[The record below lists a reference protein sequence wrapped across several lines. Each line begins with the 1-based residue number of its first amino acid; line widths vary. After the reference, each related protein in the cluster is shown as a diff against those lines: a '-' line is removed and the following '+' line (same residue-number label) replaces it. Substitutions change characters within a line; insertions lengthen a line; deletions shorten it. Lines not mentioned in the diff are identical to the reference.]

1 MCKEI
6 GKLQYQFKS
15 FKFVNSSKL
24 ANHGYNKTKRSINSP
39 EREIERERER
49 ERESERGRQRER
61 ERKRE
66 GLLKNSVKKNK
77 QFIIL

>member
-1 MCKEI
+1 MI
-6 GKLQYQFKS
+6 I
-15 FKFVNSSKL
+15 NSNHLNFLIL
-24 ANHGYNKTKRSINSP
+24 ANWPIMDITRRKRPYIRQRES
-39 EREIERERER
+39 ERVRERER
-49 ERESERGRQRER
+49 ERESERGRKRER